1 MVKNPLWLLLIF
13 FGIISCHDRPTFPE
27 TPSISLNDFYFRE
40 IENITG
46 GPTLQDSLVIK
57 VQFEDGDGDLG
68 LLSTQTQPPYH
79 LLEIIVNGEDTL
91 KYGDNDT
98 LPPYNCF
105 NYEIL
110 TQTISRGDSLY
121 VKSDTL
127 YVIRNLNHFN
137 FFLTF
142 LVETSNGEFV
152 EFDTYENLCAGPYH
166 GRFFVLNTAGD
177 VRPLTG
183 ELQYGFISAFRI
195 PFRNYN
201 SIKLRL
207 QIQDLKLNKS
217 NILETQA
224 FRIDE
229 ISLPPWPNNP

>member
-27 TPSISLNDFYFRE
+27 TPEIKLNDFYFRQ

-68 LLSTQTQPPYH
+68 LFATQTQPPYH
-79 LLEIIVNGEDTL
+79 LLDIIVSGEDTL

-98 LPPYNCF
+98 LPEYNCF
-105 NYEIL
+105 DYEIL
-110 TQTISRGDSLY
+110 TQTISQGDSLY
-121 VKSDTL
+121 VKSDTI
-127 YVIRNLNHFN
+127 YVIRNPNHFN

-142 LVETSNGEFV
+142 LVETNNGEFV

-166 GRFFVLNTAGD
+166 GRFFYLNTAGD

-195 PFRNYN
+195 PFRIYDR
-201 SIKLRL
+201 IKMRI

-217 NILETQA
+217 NIVETEA

-229 ISLPPWPNNP
+229 ISLPPWPN